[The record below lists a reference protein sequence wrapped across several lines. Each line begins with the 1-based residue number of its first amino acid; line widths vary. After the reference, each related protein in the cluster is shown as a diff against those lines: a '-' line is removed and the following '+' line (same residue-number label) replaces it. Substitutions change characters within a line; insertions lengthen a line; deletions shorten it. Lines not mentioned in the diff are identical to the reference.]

1 MRLFHIIVDGRLTK
15 ICPVYGTAEE
25 VQHALS
31 QETGRFVRVL
41 ERMQGGARG
50 PKVET
55 VEEGEEE

>member
-1 MRLFHIIVDGRLTK
+1 
-15 ICPVYGTAEE
+15 VYGTAEE